1 MRPRFARWPLLA
13 LLAACAVTPPA
24 VDRPS
29 AGDHARAIVGAPDRS
44 EADRAL
50 DAGRHPAEL
59 LLFLELT
66 PGMRVAELAVGGGY
80 TTELLARAVGP
91 TGQVWGQNDRFI
103 LDRFAEA
110 PWSARLAEPAMRNVV
125 RVDRD
130 FEDPLPPEASDL
142 DLVVVV
148 LFYHDFYWFE
158 TARARMNQA
167 VFAHLKPGGRYVVV
181 DHSARP
187 GDGATEVKTLHRIE
201 EHLVRDEIEDAGFVY
216 ERSADFLRNPADTRD
231 WNASP
236 RAAGAQRGTSDRF
249 VLSFVKPL

>member
-1 MRPRFARWPLLA
+1 
-13 LLAACAVTPPA
+13 
-24 VDRPS
+24 
-29 AGDHARAIVGAPDRS
+29 
-44 EADRAL
+44 
-50 DAGRHPAEL
+50 
-59 LLFLELT
+59 
-66 PGMRVAELAVGGGY
+66 
-80 TTELLARAVGP
+80 
-91 TGQVWGQNDRFI
+91 VWGQNDRFI

-125 RVDRD
+125 RVDRE
-130 FEDPLPPEASDL
+130 FEDPLPPEATDL

-158 TARARMNQA
+158 TDRARMNQA
-167 VFAHLKPGGRYVVV
+167 IFAHLEPGGRYNVI

-187 GDGATEVKTLHRIE
+187 GDGAAGVKTLHRIE

-249 VLSFVKPL
+249 VLSFVRPL